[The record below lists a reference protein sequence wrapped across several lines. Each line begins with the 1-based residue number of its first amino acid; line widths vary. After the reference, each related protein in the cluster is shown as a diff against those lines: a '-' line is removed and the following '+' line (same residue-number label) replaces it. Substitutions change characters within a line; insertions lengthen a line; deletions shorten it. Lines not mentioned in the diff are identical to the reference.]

1 MLVGDIIGDT
11 RPPSGFSTR
20 LKVKLLASG
29 SKDLGSQ
36 LGPAWEV
43 NVNRGSHSCAK
54 VCRASMDV
62 TISFVQHKVMSRFP
76 LDRIL
81 DSLDTSCQ
89 PVEHLLDVSTLLHG
103 NDSQLV
109 FLIDPGQ
116 EGLVLVVED
125 STSFGPVSLHASYL
139 EIRISRHEQKVIIHQ
154 LLPDFLAHPSQGK
167 IGPSQVALQVGKGL
181 LHQVLHIDSLLLGDS
196 PM

>member
-1 MLVGDIIGDT
+1 MSFSQSNILNSMSFSQSNIFLVESVDSVNHLLHKFNLTISQPMLVGDIIGDT
-11 RPPSGFSTR
+11 SLSSGFSASSTR

-54 VCRASMDV
+54 VCRAGMDV
-62 TISFVQHKVMSRFP
+62 TISFIQHEVMSRFF

-89 PVEHLLDVSTLLHG
+89 PVEHLLDVATLLHG

-109 FLIDPGQ
+109 F
-116 EGLVLVVED
+116 
-125 STSFGPVSLHASYL
+125 
-139 EIRISRHEQKVIIHQ
+139 
-154 LLPDFLAHPSQGK
+154 
-167 IGPSQVALQVGKGL
+167 
-181 LHQVLHIDSLLLGDS
+181 
-196 PM
+196 